1 MKIAFMGIRGVP
13 ANYSGFETFVEE
25 FGSRLVEKGHC
36 VTVYNRA
43 NWIKYKEKT
52 YRGMR
57 LVRLPAIQNKHLET
71 ISHTFLSMLHGI
83 FNKYDIVYICGVGN
97 SVLSSIP
104 RIFGCKTI
112 INVDG
117 LDWQREK
124 WGLIARLYL
133 RASEYIATIFANIV
147 ISDSKTIQEY
157 YFRQYNKKTVY
168 IPYGVNIKQASNA
181 DIQDDN
187 FLSFFGLER
196 EKYIMFAGRLVP
208 ENGAHYLIESY
219 LKLQTDL
226 KLVIVGDAP
235 YSKRYI
241 RFLKSFKNENII
253 FTGYLFGE
261 KYRQLSSHACIFVL
275 PSKSGGTRP
284 VLLEQ
289 MALGNCVLV
298 NEILQNLETIGAAGC
313 SYSEEVKGGSLK
325 DKLEYLISNPE
336 VRKTCGKK
344 AVEWVRKEYS
354 WDMVVDRYEQ
364 IFKLAKNDQD

>member
-1 MKIAFMGIRGVP
+1 MKIAFIGIRGVP

-43 NWIKYKEKT
+43 NWVKYKEKT

-97 SVLSSIP
+97 SALSLLP

-117 LDWQREK
+117 LDWQRGK

-157 YFRQYNKKTVY
+157 YIRQYNKQTVC
-168 IPYGVNIKQASNA
+168 IPYGVNIKQALGA
-181 DIQDDN
+181 DIQNDN
-187 FLSFFGLER
+187 FLSALGLER
-196 EKYIMFAGRLVP
+196 EKYILFVGRLVP

-261 KYRQLSSHACIFVL
+261 KYRQLSSHACVFVL

-289 MALGNCVLV
+289 MAFGNCVLV
-298 NEILQNLETIGAAGC
+298 NEIRQNLETIGEAGC
-313 SYSEEVKGGSLK
+313 SYGEGAKDNSLK
-325 DKLEYLISNPE
+325 DKLEYLINNPE
-336 VRKTCGKK
+336 VRKAYGRK
-344 AVEWVRKEYS
+344 AIEWVRKEYS
-354 WDMVVDRYEQ
+354 WNMVVDRYEQ
-364 IFKLAKNDQD
+364 LFKLAKND

>member
-25 FGSRLVEKGHC
+25 FGSRLAGKGHS

-43 NWIKYKEKT
+43 NWVRYKEKT

-57 LVRLPAIQNKHLET
+57 LVRLPAIQNKHLDT
-71 ISHTFLSMLHGI
+71 ISHIFLSMLHAI

-97 SVLSSIP
+97 SPLSFFP

-112 INVDG
+112 LNVDG

-124 WGLIARLYL
+124 WGRLAKFYL
-133 RASEYIATIFANIV
+133 KMSENIATIFASI
-147 ISDSKTIQEY
+147 IITDSKTIQEY
-157 YFRQYNKKTVY
+157 YIKQYNKQTVF
-168 IPYGVNIKQASNA
+168 IPYGVNIKQASGT
-181 DIQDDN
+181 DIQNDN
-187 FLSFFGLER
+187 FLSLFGLER
-196 EKYIMFAGRLVP
+196 GKYILFVGRLVP

-241 RFLKSFKNENII
+241 RSLKSFKHKNII

-261 KYRQLSSHACIFVL
+261 RYRQLSSHACVFVL

-298 NEILQNLETIGAAGC
+298 NEIQQNLETIGDAGC
-313 SYSEEVKGGSLK
+313 SYSEEAKDSSLK
-325 DKLEYLISNPE
+325 DKLEYLINNPE
-336 VRKTCGKK
+336 VRKAYSKK
-344 AVEWVRKEYS
+344 AMEWVKKEYS
-354 WDMVVDRYEQ
+354 WDRIADSYEQ
-364 IFKLAKNDQD
+364 LFKLAKND

>member
-25 FGSRLVEKGHC
+25 FGSRLAEKGHC

-43 NWIKYKEKT
+43 NWVKYKEKT
-52 YRGMR
+52 YKGMR
-57 LVRLPAIQNKHLET
+57 LVKLPAIQNKHLDT
-71 ISHTFLSMLHGI
+71 ISHTFLSMLHAI

-97 SVLSSIP
+97 SALSFFP
-104 RIFGCKTI
+104 RILGCKTI
-112 INVDG
+112 LNVDG

-124 WGLIARLYL
+124 WGMAAKLYL
-133 RASEYIATIFANIV
+133 RASEYIATIFANII
-147 ISDSKTIQEY
+147 ISDSKTIREY
-157 YFRQYNKKTVY
+157 YIRRYNKQTVY
-168 IPYGVNIKQASNA
+168 IPYGVNIKQASGA
-181 DIQDDN
+181 DIQSDN
-187 FLSFFGLER
+187 FLSSLGLER
-196 EKYIMFAGRLVP
+196 GKYILFVGRLVP
-208 ENGAHYLIESY
+208 DNGAHYLIESY

-241 RFLKSFKNENII
+241 RSLKYFENGKII

-261 KYRQLSSHACIFVL
+261 RYRQISSHAAIFVL

-289 MALGNCVLV
+289 MAFGNCVLV
-298 NEILQNLETIGAAGC
+298 NETRQNLETIGEAGC
-313 SYSEEVKGGSLK
+313 SYSEEAEGSSLK

-336 VRKTCGKK
+336 VRKVCGKK
-344 AVEWVRKEYS
+344 AVEWVRKEYG
-354 WDMVVDRYEQ
+354 WDRITDRYEQ
-364 IFKLAKNDQD
+364 LFKLAKNG